1 MFAAVYMANNIS
13 PYWDTMSS
21 TFNLAMLV
29 MLLCVGAM
37 YFIQIQRHEQD
48 TGAAKNSLLILTV
61 VCLLYLAA
69 FADSAMTAGTS
80 VIGLDVA
87 AVLTGAFLPF
97 FIRGNF
103 DVHIISFPHLMER
116 FELITIITFGE
127 AVVGMTDFFDVRNF
141 SVRPVL
147 IFATLLALF
156 GCYVTQIHYLCDHHR
171 VERGLRLMFSHYFIV
186 IAVNLITVAFKL
198 LENPASSR
206 HFTAT
211 LMIVATALFFIALYT
226 DSAYNFASFHF
237 RKRDMFIAALWLIV
251 GAAFLLASN
260 RSMTLFLMG
269 ALLAAGGNLTLLLAK
284 LKHVNILY
292 RHLAGKGRGTFN
304 L

>member
-1 MFAAVYMANNIS
+1 MFAAVYMANTIS

-69 FADSAMTAGTS
+69 FAD
-80 VIGLDVA
+80 
-87 AVLTGAFLPF
+87 
-97 FIRGNF
+97 
-103 DVHIISFPHLMER
+103 
-116 FELITIITFGE
+116 
-127 AVVGMTDFFDVRNF
+127 
-141 SVRPVL
+141 
-147 IFATLLALF
+147 
-156 GCYVTQIHYLCDHHR
+156 VTQIHYLCDHHR